1 MSGLPKK
8 NHVIQWRKRLKTM
21 LADWK
26 LQETII
32 PNPRQTWLLGTF
44 QKPPKLNQNNI
55 ITKHVMVLVKGSS
68 KVDNIPS
75 TMNFKIIV
83 SI

>member
-1 MSGLPKK
+1 MEKK
-8 NHVIQWRKRLKTM
+8 VEDNASRLETSRNNHSKPETD
-21 LADWK
+21 LAVGDVS
-26 LQETII
+26 E
-32 PNPRQTWLLGTF
+32 
-44 QKPPKLNQNNI
+44 PPKLNQNNI

-68 KVDNIPS
+68 KVDNVPS